1 MINIQ
6 SVTVSTDGQ
15 NKRISIAW
23 DEIDNTGKTIAT
35 NQRLSRIITDETLLD
50 CANQITEL
58 AEQMITE

>member
-6 SVTVSTDGQ
+6 SVTISTDGQ

-23 DEIDNTGKTIAT
+23 DEIDDSGKTIAT
-35 NQRLSRIITDETLLD
+35 NQRLSRIITDDTLLK

-58 AEQMITE
+58 AEQIITE

>member
-23 DEIDNTGKTIAT
+23 DEIDDSGKTIAT
-35 NQRLSRIITDETLLD
+35 NQRLSRIITDKTLLD